1 MICPRCSVAQISVES
16 QKCPV
21 CGYSAAGGVIVQQ
34 PIPDEIQE
42 TLQTELGGRFQF
54 QVLLR
59 REARSI
65 LYLARDLAEERLVSL
80 RLLPLPGPVDGD
92 VLQRFEQSAVAAM
105 GLRHPHIVPVLK
117 YGLSRSLLWYSM
129 DAMKGR
135 TLTAVLQDAGA
146 MDLEPCLEL
155 LEQLASGL
163 EYVHRHG
170 VVHGDVKPSNILVDA
185 EGWARLSD
193 VGIIHSVARAG
204 GAAPEWRRLLSPEFM
219 APEQFDRRHVGPVA
233 DQFSLAA
240 VAHVFL
246 TGASIRPSWN
256 RDPDLQADVPDTAP
270 PVAIRRERMA
280 PAVADAV
287 ERALAREPSGRHK
300 SVLDFVAV
308 LSGGDVAN
316 SGLLAGERPSR
327 APSVVTVPRSRS
339 RIPWK
344 VLTIVLFVAAAAAA
358 VVTGLR
364 DPRIAA
370 LFSDDPEPTPMPRL
384 ARPSFEELVPPPA
397 AAIATPAA
405 ADSPMPAAT
414 PERAPARESRPV
426 GGGPATLFVS
436 SRPWGVLFV
445 DGRRIGNT
453 PRANIAVPPGR
464 HVIRIERDGFV
475 AFERTV
481 QLASG
486 AELRLTNIVLEPIA
500 P

>member
-1 MICPRCSVAQISVES
+1 MICPRCSVAQISGES

-34 PIPDEIQE
+34 PIADEIHE
-42 TLQTELGGRFQF
+42 TIQTELESRFQF

-59 REARSI
+59 REPRSI
-65 LYLARDLAEERLVSL
+65 LYLARDLEEERLVSL
-80 RLLPLPGPVDGD
+80 RLLPLPGPVDGE
-92 VLQRFEQSAVAAM
+92 VLQRFEQAAAAAM
-105 GLRHPHIVPVLK
+105 SLRHPHIVPVLK

-135 TLTAVLQDAGA
+135 TLTAVLQDAGPMA
-146 MDLEPCLEL
+146 LEPCLEL

-170 VVHGDVKPSNILVDA
+170 VVHGAVKPSNILVDA

-204 GAAPEWRRLLSPEFM
+204 GTAPEWRRLLSPEFM

-246 TGASIRPSWN
+246 TGASVRPSWHRN
-256 RDPDLQADVPDTAP
+256 PDLPLEIPDTAP
-270 PVAIRRERMA
+270 PVTIRRDRLA
-280 PAVADAV
+280 PAVADAI
-287 ERALAREPSGRHK
+287 ERALARDPSGRHK

-316 SGLLAGERPSR
+316 TGLLAGERPSR
-327 APSVVTVPRSRS
+327 APAVVTVPKSRS
-339 RIPWK
+339 RLPWK
-344 VLTIVLFVAAAAAA
+344 LLTIVVLVAAAATA
-358 VVTGLR
+358 VVAGLR
-364 DPRIAA
+364 DPRIAG
-370 LFSDDPEPTPMPRL
+370 LFVDAPEAAPAPRL
-384 ARPSFEELVPPPA
+384 ARPTFEEPVRQPP
-397 AAIATPAA
+397 ATPAP
-405 ADSPMPAAT
+405 ADSVTAPPAT
-414 PERAPARESRPV
+414 PPRILERESRPV
-426 GGGPATLFVS
+426 VGEPATLFVNA
-436 SRPWGVLFV
+436 RPWGVVFI

-453 PRANIAVPPGR
+453 PRANISVPAGR
-464 HVIRIERDGFV
+464 HVIRVERDGFV
-475 AFERTV
+475 AYERTV